1 MIKADGLCLIEPVHG
16 IWNLVFPVFISP
28 IVWNMCENL
37 DYESVY
43 FQELRNEQEY
53 YRLTIRRVGAAVVS
67 TITST
72 FIALIPAPC
81 FPTHFALHLYITT
94 RNIVLIAD
102 M

>member
-53 YRLTIRRVGAAVVS
+53 Y
-67 TITST
+67 
-72 FIALIPAPC
+72 
-81 FPTHFALHLYITT
+81 
-94 RNIVLIAD
+94 
-102 M
+102 